1 MCIRD
6 RYQRRV
12 RGIRLHTMEPP
23 PEEYRPNATR
33 DGKERTEAHSSVSA
47 PENANTNRSQRPPA
61 AVRSERVSER
71 RESACM
77 DVCRAGKK
85 SDDGS
90 NSEND
95 AVADE
100 DKRVTVWNPITGKKL
115 SGNASPF
122 RRNLHKYLAAHPD
135 WEECP
140 DAGET
145 KKRRKP
151 SSTSLMASKKSK
163 LDDCDMGAC
172 PLYLWD
178 CLVAVAHA
186 HQKNEEEWKGQPH
199 ENIPSPSTPVT
210 IPCRFTL
217 STAG

>member
-1 MCIRD
+1 MAEGPHRIEPSRALLRTGSTD
-6 RYQRRV
+6 RIETQ
-12 RGIRLHTMEPP
+12 
-23 PEEYRPNATR
+23 
-33 DGKERTEAHSSVSA
+33 SSVSV
-47 PENANTNRSQRPPA
+47 PEPSNTLPPLPPGGAKSNQSRPSVPP
-61 AVRSERVSER
+61 RVPP
-71 RESACM
+71 CM
-77 DVCRAGKK
+77 ELSGTSRKG
-85 SDDGS
+85 DDGTAGS
-90 NSEND
+90 GSEND
-95 AVADE
+95 TIPEE
-100 DKRVTVWNPITGKKL
+100 DRRVTVWNPTTGKKL

-145 KKRRKP
+145 KKRRK
-151 SSTSLMASKKSK
+151 SSSSSQVTKRSK
-163 LDDCDMGAC
+163 LDDCDIGGC

-186 HQKNEEEWKGQPH
+186 HSKNEEEWKGPI

>member
-1 MCIRD
+1 MAEGPHKLEQSRA
-6 RYQRRV
+6 
-12 RGIRLHTMEPP
+12 LPNNHTTDKME
-23 PEEYRPNATR
+23 T
-33 DGKERTEAHSSVSA
+33 HSSVSV
-47 PENANTNRSQRPPA
+47 PEPSNHRPPLPPG
-61 AVRSERVSER
+61 
-71 RESACM
+71 
-77 DVCRAGKK
+77 AGKAHLERAALASRHGPCMEMPGSK
-85 SDDGS
+85 KADDGS
-90 NSEND
+90 SGSAEETIPE
-95 AVADE
+95 E
-100 DKRVTVWNPITGKKL
+100 DRRVTVWNPITGKKL

-140 DAGET
+140 DAGES

-151 SSTSLMASKKSK
+151 SSSSQVAKRSK
-163 LDDCDMGAC
+163 LGDCEMAA

-186 HQKNEEEWKGQPH
+186 HSKNEEEWKGPI